1 MLLNLSNHPLNT
13 WSNKQVE
20 TAEKQYG
27 KIIDIPFPK
36 INPNADENEINDL
49 NEKFLSKII
58 NLLKKSSDTK
68 NAVHI
73 MGELN
78 FTFGIVTKL
87 LHSGITCIASTTN
100 RDTINTE
107 NGKIV
112 NFNFVRFREYKT
124 PLIR

>member
-13 WSNKQVE
+13 WSIKQVE
-20 TAEKQYG
+20 TAKKQYV

-36 INPNADENEINDL
+36 INPNADENEINYL
-49 NEKFLSKII
+49 TEQYFSKII
-58 NLLKKSSDTK
+58 DELQKSSDTE

-78 FTFGIVTKL
+78 FTFGIVSKL
-87 LHSGITCIASTTN
+87 LNSGITCIASTSN
-100 RDTINTE
+100 RNTLNTE

-112 NFNFVRFREYKT
+112 NFNFVRFREYKK

>member
-20 TAEKQYG
+20 TAEKQYC

-36 INPNADENEINDL
+36 ITPNADENEINYL
-49 NEKFLSKII
+49 TEQYLSKII
-58 NLLKKSSDTK
+58 DVLQKSCDTK

-87 LHSGITCIASTTN
+87 LNSGITCIASTTN
-100 RDTINTE
+100 RNTINTE

-112 NFNFVRFREYKT
+112 NFNFVRFREYKK